1 MLYVRPVFVKSSC
14 AKLATRCLQLI
25 IWSSPTLLLSIRT
38 CETYRS
44 RCVKAADHPRQN
56 RFDCFVFY
64 VLFFP
69 VRLHLPASAST
80 FSTKWTRASRKR
92 ETRIMAF
99 TLQVLLALQTSH
111 RHGCDRPPFGLS
123 ELAAFPQQ
131 VIMDAR
137 QVKAKLTA
145 ALTAKARAGA
155 TSGIK
160 AHYALINELLS
171 LKHSSLPAADIKR

>member
-1 MLYVRPVFVKSSC
+1 
-14 AKLATRCLQLI
+14 
-25 IWSSPTLLLSIRT
+25 LLGFICS
-38 CETYRS
+38 
-44 RCVKAADHPRQN
+44 
-56 RFDCFVFY
+56 
-64 VLFFP
+64 
-69 VRLHLPASAST
+69 
-80 FSTKWTRASRKR
+80 
-92 ETRIMAF
+92 
-99 TLQVLLALQTSH
+99 VLLCQVAPAGKRINFLYKVDEGITEERNSDYGIYIAGIARFANVAL
-111 RHGCDRPPFGLS
+111 HGCDRPPFGLS

-171 LKHSSLPAADIKR
+171 LKHSSLPAADIKRLAYIYDRLHSTAIAHPFLFFCRMLRSLKEKRAGLLAESSNT